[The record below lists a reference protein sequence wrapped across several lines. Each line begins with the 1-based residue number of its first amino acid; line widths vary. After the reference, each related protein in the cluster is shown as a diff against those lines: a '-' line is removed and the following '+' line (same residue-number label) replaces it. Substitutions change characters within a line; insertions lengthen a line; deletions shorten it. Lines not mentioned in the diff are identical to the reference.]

1 MSRSLAR
8 KIATISA
15 LTAWAVLGSTR
26 ARAEDALGD
35 KRVTQVSVQKND
47 IAGAVLAL
55 ALDTGVPI
63 GVEVLAGPGEEF
75 DVTAAGSTLGTEL
88 NKLVRNDPRY
98 QWKQIGKAIDIFP
111 KDEPDFVFDVP
122 VDHFEL
128 KDGFPAQMIQE
139 LLRDPAVAAHLA
151 KAKVTAGTWVAGSA
165 SRQRASVNIEKATF
179 RRALNDIVVAVGRSG
194 WTAFHQRQADVDYL
208 WFQLW

>member
-1 MSRSLAR
+1 
-8 KIATISA
+8 
-15 LTAWAVLGSTR
+15 
-26 ARAEDALGD
+26 LGD

-122 VDHFEL
+122 VDHFES
-128 KDGFPAQMIQE
+128 KDGFPVQMIQE
-139 LLRDPAVAAHLA
+139 LLRDPAVAARLA